1 MKKLFVLFGLLFF
14 TSISLAQKSDSICI
28 VNKDTIVTDSHTG
41 APILI
46 GYCNRQA
53 FNDTSF
59 SWWFESMYDLYNVDS
74 LVANECAPKLKKVDI
89 TIVMGT
95 WCSDSRREVPRL
107 FKILDYLKYPS
118 DKVTIIAIDRDK
130 KGRGDDIKNLKIEL
144 IPTIIFY
151 RDKKEIGRIVESPK
165 VSLEKDMLKILE
177 G

>member
-1 MKKLFVLFGLLFF
+1 MKKIFVLFGLLFF
-14 TSISLAQKSDSICI
+14 TGVSMAQSSDSICVI
-28 VNKDTIVTDSHTG
+28 NKDTIVTDPHTG
-41 APILI
+41 ATILL

-74 LVANECAPKLKKVDI
+74 LVANECKPMLKNVEI

-118 DKVTIIAIDRDK
+118 DNVTIIAIDRNK
-130 KGRGDDIKNLKIEL
+130 KGRGDDIKNLNIEL

-151 RDKKEIGRIVESPK
+151 RNKKEIGRIVESPK

-177 G
+177 E